1 MLARN
6 SRNKLT
12 LVNLIAR
19 LFWGFCLVI
28 FAALFVYN
36 FQFNKEIIGQEI
48 RRNLEQ
54 TGQAIQQ
61 QFESSL
67 ELLRIQQDT
76 ASRSRHFTEILE
88 RKEYSKLDDHFQ
100 TLEELSKGNG
110 PSLKFVYSYGE
121 LKWEDGNGY
130 LYGLKQENFIELA
143 EEIEFVNNWHFHK
156 FNVEEKSHHLL
167 LRRTPI
173 VSAATGEVFGQYIIA
188 LVLDDNYML
197 TQALL
202 ERSQSSVIGIRVGN
216 EIIAQANL
224 TTGSTKKSDFRNY
237 LLTQDPNY
245 ITYMPLL
252 LQDSKSDIEVIYAQ
266 SSRSIEQLN
275 SNFRFGLILAF
286 VLVSVFTLIVARWVK
301 KKMEVELRK
310 VMRLTRMSPVDQVM
324 FDEQSRFF
332 KGSDIVEL
340 DRIGRIL
347 ESKIHEIQSKE
358 KSFRD
363 LFNFSVS
370 PTIVWANDNSIVQSN
385 PAAIKAFNLNEPTSI
400 VQLTKSLQSLISQA
414 MKGAVLSGIDIN
426 IEKRVYRWSFS
437 LIEFDSGLVG
447 VIGQAL
453 DITTLIEAK
462 EQSKQAQ
469 IVAEKAANARA
480 EFIAKVSHEIR
491 TPLNGILGI
500 TQLLKNEHNDT
511 RLENVNILHQS
522 GEHLLAV
529 LNDILDFSK
538 IDQGVVEI
546 EKAPFYVSELI
557 ETIKGFYGA
566 TCKQNDLVLE
576 VVLNGENTQ
585 ILSDQVRIMQI
596 VFNLMNNAIKF
607 TDTGKIKCTIEFQE
621 FSYEFGFLHIQV
633 QDTGKGMSSDFLNDI
648 FEPFTQENTDRSQK
662 YGGTGLGLSIVKNL
676 LDVFEGKIEV
686 RSKEEDGSTFTLRIP
701 VDKIA
706 NDSLTNHD
714 IATILTDRTEKES
727 QLRLLLVE
735 DNKTNAYIIKAL
747 CKDVDVDIIW
757 EVSGNSAIE
766 RLKEEKFDLI
776 LMDNQMPKMSGIET
790 TRVIRDE
797 LKLNTPIYAC
807 TANGHKE
814 LSNEFI
820 DVGANYILIKP
831 VQEKLLRDALRF
843 YMSEQMRVL

>member
-6 SRNKLT
+6 SRKKLT

-36 FQFNKEIIGQEI
+36 FQFNKEIVGQEI

-61 QFESSL
+61 QFESTL
-67 ELLRIQQDT
+67 ELLRIQQDV

-88 RKEYSKLDDHFQ
+88 RKDYFKLDEHFQ
-100 TLEELSKGNG
+100 TLEELSKANGNG
-110 PSLKFVYSYGE
+110 PSIKFVYSYGQ
-121 LKWEDGNGY
+121 LKWEDGNAY
-130 LYGLKQENFIELA
+130 LYGLKPVNLIGLA

-156 FNVEEKSHHLL
+156 FVINEKSHHLL
-167 LRRTPI
+167 LRRTP
-173 VSAATGEVFGQYIIA
+173 VVDRASGEVFGQYIIA
-188 LVLDDNYML
+188 LVLDDNYVL
-197 TQALL
+197 TRALS
-202 ERSQSSVIGIRVGN
+202 ERSQSSIIGLRVGN
-216 EIIAQANL
+216 DIIAQSNL
-224 TTGSTKKSDFRNY
+224 TTGSNKKSDFRNY

-252 LQDSKSDIEVIYAQ
+252 LQDSKSEIEVVYAQ

-275 SNFRFGLILAF
+275 SNFKFGLVLAF
-286 VLVSVFTLIVARWVK
+286 ILVSIFTLVVARWVK

-310 VMRLTRMSPVDQVM
+310 VMRLTRLSPVDQVM
-324 FDEQSRFF
+324 FDDKSRFF

-370 PTIVWANDNSIVQSN
+370 PTIVWANDNSVVQSN
-385 PAAIKAFNLNEPTSI
+385 PAAIKAFNLNDAKSI

-414 MKGAVLSGIDIN
+414 MKGAVLSGIDIE
-426 IEKRVYRWSFS
+426 IDQRVYRWSFS
-437 LIEFDSGLVG
+437 LIEFDSGLIG

-469 IVAEKAANARA
+469 IVAEKAAKARA

-500 TQLLKNEHNDT
+500 TQLLKNEHDDT
-511 RLENVNILHQS
+511 RLENVDILHQS

-538 IDQGVVEI
+538 IDQGVIEI
-546 EKAPFYVSELI
+546 EKAPFVVNELI

-566 TCKQNDLVLE
+566 TCKQNDLALD
-576 VVLNGENTQ
+576 VVLHGTNTQ

-607 TDTGKIKCTIEFQE
+607 TDTGTIACSIEFQE
-621 FSYEFGFLHIQV
+621 FSYEFGFLHIEV
-633 QDTGKGMSSDFLNDI
+633 QDTGKGMSNDFLNDI
-648 FEPFTQENTDRSQK
+648 FEPFTQENTGRSQK

-686 RSKEEDGSTFTLRIP
+686 SSQEGKGSSFKVRIP
-701 VDKIA
+701 VEKVA
-706 NDSLTNHD
+706 SDSLTNQD
-714 IATILTDRTEKES
+714 IAKILIDRTANSSRLK
-727 QLRLLLVE
+727 LLLVE

-747 CKDVDVDIIW
+747 CKDVDVDIVW
-757 EVSGNSAIE
+757 ELNGNSAIE
-766 RLKEEKFDLI
+766 RLKEESFDLI
-776 LMDNQMPKMSGIET
+776 LMDNQMPNLSGIET
-790 TRVIRDE
+790 TRIIRNE
-797 LKLNTPIYAC
+797 LNLNTPIYAC

-820 DVGANYILIKP
+820 EAGANYILIKP

-843 YMSEQMRVL
+843 YISQENS